1 MAAVVFR
8 ALLALPT
15 LVASPLACAASSV
28 FLEQLT
34 SPELVA
40 EIAAG
45 RTTIIVPIGGTEQ
58 NGPHMTLGKHNAR
71 VQVLAG
77 KIAAALGNALVAPV
91 IAYVPEGGI
100 DPPTAH
106 MRFAGTIGIASETF
120 VQTLDA
126 AGRSFRRHGFRDV
139 VFIGDH
145 GGYQKEMSVAAERL
159 NRAWAGTPVR
169 AHAVDVYYRVTET
182 SYPEALKR
190 RGYAPAEIG
199 KHAGLADTSLTL
211 ALFPSMVREDRLAS
225 DGIKRAEGVQ
235 GDPARA
241 SAELGQIGVD
251 LIVAETAAAIRAAAR
266 R

>member
-1 MAAVVFR
+1 MFR
-8 ALLALPT
+8 ALLALPA
-15 LVASPLACAASSV
+15 LLEPRLAGAASSV

-34 SPELVA
+34 SPELA
-40 EIAAG
+40 AAIAAG
-45 RTTIIVPIGGTEQ
+45 QTTIIVPIGGTEQ
-58 NGPHMTLGKHNAR
+58 NGAHMTLGKHNAR

-77 KIAAALGNALVAPV
+77 KIATALGNALVAPV

-106 MRFAGTIGIASETF
+106 MRFAGTIGIAPETF

-145 GGYQKEMSVAAERL
+145 GGYQKEMRVAAGKL
-159 NRAWAGTPVR
+159 NRAWADTPVR
-169 AHAVDVYYRVTET
+169 AHAVDLYYRITET
-182 SYPEALKR
+182 TYPEALKR
-190 RGYAPAEIG
+190 RGYAAAEVG

-211 ALFPSMVREDRLAS
+211 ALFPSMVRQDRLAS
-225 DGIKRAEGVQ
+225 DGVKRAEGVQ

-251 LIVAETAAAIRAAAR
+251 LIVAETAAAIRAAVR